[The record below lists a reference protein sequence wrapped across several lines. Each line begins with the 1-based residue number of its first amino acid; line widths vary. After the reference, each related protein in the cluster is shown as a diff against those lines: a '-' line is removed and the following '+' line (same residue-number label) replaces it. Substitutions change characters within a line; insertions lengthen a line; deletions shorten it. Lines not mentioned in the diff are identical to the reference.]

1 MNDSVPESTSRR
13 GRFIDRI
20 YYLGVILKG
29 VDGAVEFLAG
39 FVLLFA
45 PHLPHTLLTSLSAE
59 AGEGRTPLRIFLAN
73 YIESLDDR
81 LASAGLYF
89 LVAYLILHGAIKLVL
104 VYCLLRRIHAAYPW
118 AIAILLA
125 FLAYQVY
132 TTIVSPSILLVL
144 LDLLDAA
151 IIVLIYL
158 EYRRIVPKHQPA
170 EAVEV
175 EPA

>member
-1 MNDSVPESTSRR
+1 MKQSTPRR
-13 GRFIDRI
+13 GRFIDRV
-20 YYLGVILKG
+20 YYIGVIVKG

-39 FVLLFA
+39 LVLLFA
-45 PHLPHTLLTSLSAE
+45 PHLPHILLTSLSAE
-59 AGEGRTPLRIFLAN
+59 AAEGRTPLRVFLAG

-89 LVAYLILHGAIKLVL
+89 LIAYLILHGAIKLVL

-118 AIAILLA
+118 AIGILLA

-151 IIVLIYL
+151 IIVLVYL
-158 EYRRIVPKHQPA
+158 EYRRIVPKHQSA
-170 EAVEV
+170 ETAEV
-175 EPA
+175 ESA